1 VIKIASPQSSQESS
15 YDWHI
20 EYYVFGRMYMAY
32 MYVLSSEIHI
42 SEDIFK
48 NCKHSQWLEENLSQH
63 WENYNYLILNCYT

>member
-1 VIKIASPQSSQESS
+1 MF
-15 YDWHI
+15 
-20 EYYVFGRMYMAY
+20 FGRMYMAY